1 MINRKFRIGD
11 IVWAK
16 PTIPS
21 PPNATN
27 WSPALVTSSTDLTIS
42 LSFFNNP
49 NTPIPTRT
57 FFLESELLP
66 FDKPFP
72 FTTSISPQN
81 DAFRSALRLFGLR
94 VVSSLTCRCIK
105 GHHDVKL
112 ISSGYCFEPIRVFGF
127 VLDAAVFPWV
137 EVEASRVVDAV
148 KLVAYVHA
156 FRRYSSLQQKKV
168 YQENRKLGDNVKL
181 HRRSSLIQ
189 KVHLVTRKSTALE
202 PKEKSQVI
210 SKQGE
215 ENSTIG
221 AIRRLKPTVPDLE
234 GFSGKAELVMHSPA
248 LIPLHIWG
256 KNLELERQNL
266 LRFKSIL
273 PHGLVDVCFG
283 NCSRMREA
291 YFSISSNFKTPL
303 ISYISKRKDHVPRLC
318 SRLQET
324 EITISLNRK
333 RKRRDKHDLGHDFPQ
348 TGRVEESEGNA
359 HISKNTRPRISH
371 MMLEPEES
379 IQIDDQA
386 RIHFGETNIN
396 FTDKDQKL
404 DMRSQNLTLQ
414 QSFTCESSPNLM
426 SDFQSDNCE
435 VDASATKVNFVLGS
449 NSSVYQEKLQ
459 TICNGDMTPL
469 KSKESMRLKSSSG
482 DCLVES
488 KDSYPYVASCSTFKS
503 KAGQQSKPH
512 VPLCSKSLHMK
523 FPKNFNLPSK
533 EQLIKSFSGF
543 ASVDSSS
550 TRVSWYRG
558 SAQVVFV
565 KESDAVAAYQYA
577 KRKIWFGEPNIR
589 FWLDPIEHE
598 RRELKCSYPT
608 VPLCSKSLHMKFPK
622 NFNIPSKEQLIKSFS
637 GFGSVDS
644 SCTRVSWYCGSA
656 QVAFFKE
663 SDAVA
668 AYQYA
673 KRKIWF
679 GEPNIRFWLDP
690 FEHKRR
696 DLKCSYPMQT
706 SSNKLIGPPLKS
718 CLKKSNSLKQEN
730 RKKHYRVRFTI
741 ET

>member
-1 MINRKFRIGD
+1 MISGKFRTGD

-21 PPNATN
+21 PPNTA
-27 WSPALVTSSTDLTIS
+27 TSSSDLAIS

-49 NTPIPTRT
+49 TTDLPTRT

-72 FTTSISPQN
+72 FTTSPSPQN
-81 DAFRSALRLFGLR
+81 DAFLSALRLFGLR
-94 VVSSLTCRCIK
+94 IVSSLTCCCIK
-105 GHHDVKL
+105 GHHEKKTGL
-112 ISSGYCFEPIRVFGF
+112 NGSGYCFEPIRVLGF
-127 VLDAAVFPWV
+127 VLDAAVLPWV
-137 EVEASRVVDAV
+137 EGSRVVDAV
-148 KLVAYVHA
+148 KLVAHVHA
-156 FRRYSSLQQKKV
+156 FRRYSSVQQKKV
-168 YQENRKLGDNVKL
+168 YQENRKLGDNVKQ
-181 HRRSSLIQ
+181 HRCSSLSQ
-189 KVHLVTRKSTALE
+189 KVHLVTCKSTALE

-234 GFSGKAELVMHSPA
+234 GSSGKNELFMHSPT

-256 KNLELERQNL
+256 NILNLERQNL

-273 PHGLVDVCFG
+273 PRGLVDMCFG

-291 YFSISSNFKTPL
+291 YFSISSNFKTHL
-303 ISYISKRKDHVPRLC
+303 ISYISKRKDNVPWLC

-324 EITISLNRK
+324 EITIHLNRK
-333 RKRRDKHDLGHDFPQ
+333 RKRLDKHDLGNVFPQ
-348 TGRVEESEGNA
+348 TGRVEESVGNA

-371 MMLEPEES
+371 IKMLESEES

-386 RIHFGETNIN
+386 CIHFGKTNIN

-404 DMRSQNLTLQ
+404 DMKRSQSLTLQ
-414 QSFTCESSPNLM
+414 QSFTRESSSNLM
-426 SDFQSDNCE
+426 SDFQSDICE
-435 VDASATKVNFVLGS
+435 VDASTAKVNFVLGS
-449 NSSVYQEKLQ
+449 NSSVYRERLQ
-459 TICNGDMTPL
+459 RICNGDMTPL
-469 KSKESMRLKSSSG
+469 KSKESVRIKLSSG

-503 KAGQQSKPH
+503 KVGQQSKPH

-523 FPKNFNLPSK
+523 FPKNFDL
-533 EQLIKSFSGF
+533 
-543 ASVDSSS
+543 
-550 TRVSWYRG
+550 
-558 SAQVVFV
+558 
-565 KESDAVAAYQYA
+565 
-577 KRKIWFGEPNIR
+577 
-589 FWLDPIEHE
+589 
-598 RRELKCSYPT
+598 
-608 VPLCSKSLHMKFPK
+608 
-622 NFNIPSKEQLIKSFS
+622 PSKEQLIKSFS

-644 SCTRVSWYCGSA
+644 SSTRVSWYCGSA
-656 QVAFFKE
+656 QVAFLKE

-718 CLKKSNSLKQEN
+718 CLKKFNSLKQEN

-741 ET
+741 GT